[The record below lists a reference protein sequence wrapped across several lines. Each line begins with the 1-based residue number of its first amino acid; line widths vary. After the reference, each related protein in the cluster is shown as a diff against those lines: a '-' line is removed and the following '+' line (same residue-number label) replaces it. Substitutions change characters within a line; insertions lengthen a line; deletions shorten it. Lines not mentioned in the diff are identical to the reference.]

1 MGSLSGTSAAG
12 LPRPPAYLAAWSS
25 SSGRA
30 VARVPPSARSGT
42 CHGVQPSA
50 GSTKKSSSPLSLP
63 LNNLAAPLMAC
74 RLAAV
79 SWAVCPLPS
88 TRYWVVTLSLWSWSM
103 RAKLRVVRHGLP
115 SEAVPGGGTVSFP
128 ALIAALAAR
137 KNATAL
143 QAPIWVNVE
152 NWPPMFCPATQL
164 ACCKIASG
172 VPDAAGPSAGAAGG
186 VAAVSAVAGADAD
199 ADPDAGAAPADPAA
213 PAAAPAVPAAGS
225 ADGDTDAGGD
235 PAAGCDACAD
245 CAAGAGGAAA
255 GEDGLLPER
264 PLALLEPYLATRV
277 RVAS

>member
-63 LNNLAAPLMAC
+63 LNSPAAPFMAC

-88 TRYWVVTLSLWSWSM
+88 ARYWVVTLSLWSWSM

-128 ALIAALAAR
+128 ALIAALAAP
-137 KNATAL
+137 KNAAAL
-143 QAPIWVNVE
+143 QAPIWVNDE
-152 NWPPMFCPATQL
+152 NWPPTFCPATQL

-172 VPDAAGPSAGAAGG
+172 VPDAAGPSPA
-186 VAAVSAVAGADAD
+186 AAVGLAAAPALAVADAD
-199 ADPDAGAAPADPAA
+199 AAPDAV
-213 PAAAPAVPAAGS
+213 AVPAGAGDPGAAADPVAES
-225 ADGDTDAGGD
+225 ATDGGTDAPGK
-235 PAAGCDACAD
+235 PAAGCDAW
-245 CAAGAGGAAA
+245 
-255 GEDGLLPER
+255 
-264 PLALLEPYLATRV
+264 
-277 RVAS
+277 

>member
-1 MGSLSGTSAAG
+1 
-12 LPRPPAYLAAWSS
+12 
-25 SSGRA
+25 
-30 VARVPPSARSGT
+30 
-42 CHGVQPSA
+42 
-50 GSTKKSSSPLSLP
+50 
-63 LNNLAAPLMAC
+63 
-74 RLAAV
+74 
-79 SWAVCPLPS
+79 
-88 TRYWVVTLSLWSWSM
+88 M

-172 VPDAAGPSAGAAGG
+172 VPDAAGPSAAAAGG
-186 VAAVSAVAGADAD
+186 VAAVSAFAGADAD
-199 ADPDAGAAPADPAA
+199 ADPDAGAAPAGPAA
-213 PAAAPAVPAAGS
+213 PAAPAVPAAGP

-235 PAAGCDACAD
+235 PAAG
-245 CAAGAGGAAA
+245 
-255 GEDGLLPER
+255 EDGLLPER
-264 PLALLEPYLATRV
+264 PLTLLEPYPAIRV

>member
-12 LPRPPAYLAAWSS
+12 LPRPPVYLAAWSS

-30 VARVPPSARSGT
+30 GTSAPPSARSGA

-63 LNNLAAPLMAC
+63 LNNLAEPLMAC

-88 TRYWVVTLSLWSWSM
+88 ARYWVVTLSLWSWSM
-103 RAKLRVVRHGLP
+103 RAKLRVVRHCLP

-128 ALIAALAAR
+128 ALIAAFAAR

-172 VPDAAGPSAGAAGG
+172 VPDAAGPSAAAGG
-186 VAAVSAVAGADAD
+186 VAAGPVLAGADAD
-199 ADPDAGAAPADPAA
+199 AAPDVGAVPDGPAAPGAPDAPADPA
-213 PAAAPAVPAAGS
+213 
-225 ADGDTDAGGD
+225 GD
-235 PAAGCDACAD
+235 PAAGCDAGAD
-245 CAAGAGGAAA
+245 GATAAVGR
-255 GEDGLLPER
+255 LLPER
-264 PLALLEPYLATRV
+264 PLALLEPDPATRV

>member
-164 ACCKIASG
+164 ACCNIASG
-172 VPDAAGPSAGAAGG
+172 VPEAAGPSPATADG
-186 VAAVSAVAGADAD
+186 VAAAPALAGAGAD
-199 ADPDAGAAPADPAA
+199 ADPDARAVRAGPAGPD
-213 PAAAPAVPAAGS
+213 AG
-225 ADGDTDAGGD
+225 GDTDAAGGA
-235 PAAGCDACAD
+235 AAGCDACPD
-245 CAAGAGGAAA
+245 GATA
-255 GEDGLLPER
+255 GEDGLLPE
-264 PLALLEPYLATRV
+264 
-277 RVAS
+277 